1 MTAIALVSVMD
12 LAATD
17 ADLPVTDKVAA
28 LVVTDP
34 VVLAAPVVMDPAV
47 LAAPVVMD
55 PAARVVMIAKAI
67 RAAPLAGRMKLPP
80 SAQSSLLLSFLTT
93 PNSNYSAGQ

>member
-1 MTAIALVSVMD
+1 MEPPAVTAIALVSVMD

-34 VVLAAPVVMDPAV
+34 VVLAAPVVMDPA
-47 LAAPVVMD
+47 
-55 PAARVVMIAKAI
+55 ARVVMIAKAI
-67 RAAPLAGRMKLPP
+67 RAAPLAGRMKFPP